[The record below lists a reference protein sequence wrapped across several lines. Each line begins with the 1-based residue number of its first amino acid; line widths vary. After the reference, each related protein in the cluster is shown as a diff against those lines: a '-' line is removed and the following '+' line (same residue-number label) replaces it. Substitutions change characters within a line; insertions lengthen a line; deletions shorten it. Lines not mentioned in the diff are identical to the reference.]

1 VPVTPSGA
9 QHGGDDE
16 ARPSTDGSAHAG
28 GDRLQLGRDARLL
41 LRARGLRAFIDGM
54 VAVVLPLYLLA
65 RGYSP
70 ARIGVFI
77 TATLLGSA
85 AVTLVVGLRAHRV
98 ERAVVLRAVAL
109 LMAATGLLFAS
120 VTPFWPLLVVAAIG
134 TLNPSSGDVSVFLA
148 TEQALLPATVG
159 ERHRTALFARY
170 SFVGFGLAALG
181 AGAAALPDALRRATG
196 WSEATALRSVFV
208 LYAVVGIVLWWGY
221 RHLSPGLGGP
231 ALRAG
236 TALGPSRA
244 IVVRLTGLFA
254 LDAFGGGFVVQAM
267 LVLWLRQRHGLSTA
281 TTGVLFFWAGLAS
294 AGSALLAP
302 RLADRIGLIRT
313 MVFTHLPANGF
324 LVVAAVVPSAPL
336 AMTFLLARALLS
348 QMDVPARTSYVMAVV
363 TPQERAAAASVTNVP
378 RSLATALSPLLAGW
392 MLTRSSF
399 GWPLVLGGVIK
410 AAYDLIL
417 LAMFRDLRPPEER
430 AGSRG

>member
-1 VPVTPSGA
+1 
-9 QHGGDDE
+9 
-16 ARPSTDGSAHAG
+16 
-28 GDRLQLGRDARLL
+28 
-41 LRARGLRAFIDGM
+41 LRAFIDGM
-54 VAVVLPLYLLA
+54 VSVVLPLYLLT

-85 AVTLVVGLRAHRV
+85 AVTLAVGLRGHRV
-98 ERAVVLRAVAL
+98 ERTTVLRAMAL
-109 LMAATGLLFAS
+109 LMAVTGVLFSS
-120 VTPFWPLLVVAAIG
+120 VTHFWPLLVVAALG

-148 TEQALLPATVG
+148 TEQALLPATVD

-181 AGAAALPDALRRATG
+181 AGAAVLPDGLRQVTG
-196 WSEATALRSVFV
+196 WQEGSALRSVFV
-208 LYAVVGIVLWWGY
+208 LYAAVGLVLWWGY
-221 RHLSPGLGGP
+221 RRLEPGLGGP
-231 ALRAG
+231 VVSSGA
-236 TALGPSRA
+236 ALGPSRS

-302 RLADRIGLIRT
+302 RLAARIGLVRT
-313 MVFTHLPANGF
+313 MVFTHLPANAF
-324 LVVAAVVPSAPL
+324 LVLAAVVPSAPL
-336 AMTFLLARALLS
+336 AVTFLLARALLS

-363 TPQERAAAASVTNVP
+363 TPAERAAAASVTNVP

-392 MLTRSSF
+392 MLTRSTF

-410 AAYDLIL
+410 AVYDLAL
-417 LAMFRDLRPPEER
+417 LAMFREVRPPEER
-430 AGSRG
+430 PA